1 MSGLHLTQRP
11 SGTSRTSGDGRRE
24 DSSPLSPR
32 QNHLLAALPGHAYER
47 LLPALEPV
55 PLPAGWTVYCAGDR
69 ERHLYFLTAGLVSR
83 FYVTEDGASAA
94 FAVTGREGVIGVAS
108 FLGGQSMPTQ
118 AVVLSAGY
126 SYRLGAHRLSI
137 EFEHDGP
144 LPQLLLRYTRTLI
157 AQTALIAVCNRY
169 HSLDQQLCRWLLA
182 CLDRLPSDELTI
194 TQERI
199 AAMLGVRR
207 EGVTEAAG
215 RLQRAGL
222 IRCGRGHITV
232 LDRAGLEA
240 TACECYAVVKQERG
254 RLPRR
259 AHDASKAL
267 TRGSRQ
273 TIGGAFHQR
282 STGIMTTRKD
292 ACQ

>member
-1 MSGLHLTQRP
+1 MSGLHLTGQH
-11 SGTSRTSGDGRRE
+11 SGTCRTFRDGRRDE
-24 DSSPLSPR
+24 SSPHSPR
-32 QNHLLAALPGHAYER
+32 QNHLLASLPAHAYER

-55 PLPAGWTVYCAGDR
+55 PLPAGWTVYCAGAR
-69 ERHLYFLTAGLVSR
+69 ERHLYFLTAGVVSR
-83 FYVTEDGASAA
+83 FYVTKDGASAA

-108 FLGGQSMPTQ
+108 FLGGQSLPTQ
-118 AVVLSAGY
+118 AVVLSAGCG
-126 SYRLGAHRLSI
+126 YRLGADRLRI

-144 LPQLLLRYTRTLI
+144 LPHLLLRYTRSLI
-157 AQTALIAVCNRY
+157 AQTALIAVCNRF
-169 HSLDQQLCRWLLA
+169 HSLEQQLCRWLLS

-222 IRCGRGHITV
+222 IRCARGHVTV

-240 TACECYAVVKQERG
+240 AACECYEVLNQEHG
-254 RLPRR
+254 RLLRSE
-259 AHDASKAL
+259 HDADKAG
-267 TRGSRQ
+267 TRGMRQ
-273 TIGGAFHQR
+273 TVGEPPAN
-282 STGIMTTRKD
+282 TVL
-292 ACQ
+292 A